1 MRWAVLIAA
10 ALVFVAFLLFDTVAL
25 LQLGASCATGHCG
38 ISMRNLILIAIG
50 LVMLWYARRFWQR
63 YQAARAAQAKRR
75 RKVKR
80 IKPARINADRA
91 PRSRR

>member
-1 MRWAVLIAA
+1 MRRIVLIAA

-38 ISMRNLILIAIG
+38 ISVRNLILIAVGI
-50 LVMLWYARRFWQR
+50 VMLWFVRRFWR
-63 YQAARAAQAKRR
+63 HYQEARAAQAKRR
-75 RKVKR
+75 RVKR